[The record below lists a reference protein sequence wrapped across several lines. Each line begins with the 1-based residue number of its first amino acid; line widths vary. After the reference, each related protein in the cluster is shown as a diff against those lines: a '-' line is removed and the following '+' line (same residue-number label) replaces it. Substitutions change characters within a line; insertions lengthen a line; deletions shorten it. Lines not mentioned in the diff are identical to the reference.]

1 MPPEFVA
8 TGLVITV
15 MFCYFVSSHIGHN
28 SPSSFPEQQTSAD
41 HDVVPGAL
49 LTQGDAERVMSC
61 NHSNIK
67 FISALISVKYGKG
80 K

>member
-15 MFCYFVSSHIGHN
+15 KFCYFVAHFGHN
-28 SPSSFPEQQTSAD
+28 SPSSLPEQQTSAD

-49 LTQGDAERVMSC
+49 LTQGDAERVMNC

-67 FISALISVKYGKG
+67 FISALISAKYGKS